1 MSHDCGNSA
10 QLKCIGNDY
19 CGELILLN
27 SHAVEG
33 KALGLT
39 FKPFKELIASSD
51 ALSLH
56 VPLTEET
63 KFLIGRKEINLM
75 RPVPS

>member
-1 MSHDCGNSA
+1 M
-10 QLKCIGNDY
+10 
-19 CGELILLN
+19 
-27 SHAVEG
+27 
-33 KALGLT
+33 T